1 MKSGR
6 RANTFERIIRSG
18 KIPRRGPKGISAAF
32 ACRVIT
38 DTNGTDTRTSAA
50 RRHTLRLALGVCAGA
65 SGVAH
70 AQSASPCRL
79 PGLEET
85 VHCVTV
91 SVPEN
96 RAAASS
102 RAIPLRVVILPSR
115 APANA
120 PRQALFYLVGGPG
133 LPATT
138 LADLVAA
145 AHATTRST
153 HEIVLVDQRGTGASN
168 PLDCPLYG
176 DSGDVAAYLGDQ
188 FPAARV
194 RDCAQRLA
202 QRADLSQYTTVNA
215 AEDLEAVRARLGIE
229 KIDLDASAYGTRVA
243 MEYMRRHPDRVRSV
257 VLQGVVP
264 ADVALPIT
272 AARDAQRA
280 LDRVFADCTA
290 DPFCRT
296 SFPGVARELTTL
308 LARLDRGPISVR
320 VQRPRATDSIT
331 VSLSRGVVADR
342 LRIMLYSTRLS
353 RRIPL
358 VIHRA
363 HEGDWTPFVTIAY
376 ELSRVVFDQLNVGAH
391 LSAACADDL
400 RGDINARG
408 SFLGDYRARMY
419 RQACAA
425 WPRPSLPPREGT
437 GRPAAAPVLLITGAL
452 DPVTPPSFAEAV
464 ARSVPNATVLIVPG
478 MAHAGTDR
486 CVAGVVGR
494 FVGRGSMD
502 GVDTACVKSIEVGAF
517 ITR

>member
-1 MKSGR
+1 MSSVR
-6 RANTFERIIRSG
+6 RYALH
-18 KIPRRGPKGISAAF
+18 
-32 ACRVIT
+32 V
-38 DTNGTDTRTSAA
+38 
-50 RRHTLRLALGVCAGA
+50 ALGVCLGA
-65 SGVAH
+65 TGVAH
-70 AQSASPCRL
+70 AQGLSTCRV
-79 PGLEET
+79 PDVEEAVQCAT
-85 VHCVTV
+85 VD
-91 SVPEN
+91 VPEN
-96 RAAASS
+96 RAAANS
-102 RAIPLRVVILPSR
+102 RMILLRVVILPSR
-115 APANA
+115 APAGA

-153 HEIVLVDQRGTGASN
+153 HDIVLVDQRGTGASN

-176 DSGDVAAYLGDQ
+176 DSGDVASYLGDQ

-194 RDCAQRLA
+194 RACAQRLA

-215 AEDLEAVRARLGIE
+215 AEDLEAVRVRLGIE
-229 KIDLDASAYGTRVA
+229 KIDIDASAYGTRVA
-243 MEYMRRHPDRVRSV
+243 MEYMRRHPDRVRSA

-264 ADVALPIT
+264 PDIALPIT

-331 VSLSRGVVADR
+331 VALTRGVVAER

-376 ELSRVVFDQLNVGAH
+376 ELSRVVFDQVNVGAH

-400 RGDINARG
+400 RGDIGARG
-408 SFLGDYRARMY
+408 SFLGAYRARMY

-425 WPRPSLPPREGT
+425 WPRPSIPPRDGA

-452 DPVTPPSFAEAV
+452 DPVTPPAFAEAV
-464 ARSVPNATVLIVPG
+464 ARTLPNATVLIVPG
-478 MAHAGTDR
+478 MAHVGTHG
-486 CVAGVVGR
+486 CVEGVVAR
-494 FVGRGSMD
+494 FVGRGSME
-502 GVDTACVKSIEVGAF
+502 GVDTACVKEIAVGPF